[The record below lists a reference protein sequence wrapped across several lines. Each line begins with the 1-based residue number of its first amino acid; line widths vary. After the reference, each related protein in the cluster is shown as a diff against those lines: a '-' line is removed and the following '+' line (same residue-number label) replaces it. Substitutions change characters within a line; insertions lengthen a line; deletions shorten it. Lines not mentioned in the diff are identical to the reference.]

1 MHCLVG
7 FVEKYSFFV
16 AHWNWNHHHSLRDA
30 AVVAFSV
37 IIQIVS
43 IINFGKDQR
52 TYLFMTVRHLNK
64 EMFIV
69 MIDEMQ
75 SIIGKKKACN
85 SILPI
90 DISKKTSLLFSKIYM
105 LYLRL
110 GKFLY
115 SVLWKSKNIS
125 IRLINLWYF
134 SIFDTVLSLQIEVA

>member
-1 MHCLVG
+1 
-7 FVEKYSFFV
+7 
-16 AHWNWNHHHSLRDA
+16 
-30 AVVAFSV
+30 
-37 IIQIVS
+37 
-43 IINFGKDQR
+43 
-52 TYLFMTVRHLNK
+52 MTVRHLNK

-75 SIIGKKKACN
+75 SIIGKKSMQFNTSNRYIYLNFSAF
-85 SILPI
+85 LQ
-90 DISKKTSLLFSKIYM
+90 DI

-125 IRLINLWYF
+125 LRLFNLWYF